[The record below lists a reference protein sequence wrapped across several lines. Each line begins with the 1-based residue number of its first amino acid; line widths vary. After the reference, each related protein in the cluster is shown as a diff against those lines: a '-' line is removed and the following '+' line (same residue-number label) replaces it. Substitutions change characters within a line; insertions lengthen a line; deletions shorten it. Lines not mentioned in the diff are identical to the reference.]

1 MHGKETKRKAPGL
14 HLDPKLAGVSLT
26 AIDRARPCYMEVGRT
41 SGVGCDEL
49 GAAGICAVA
58 GR

>member
-1 MHGKETKRKAPGL
+1 
-14 HLDPKLAGVSLT
+14 
-26 AIDRARPCYMEVGRT
+26 MEVGRT

-58 GR
+58 GFPARTVSSTTVVRPASNVTLHLHETKSSLPI